1 MAGVQIE
8 HRKADYKVFG
18 GFFCWNFYLKGCTSC
33 CDGLAMCTC
42 IACDCSVP
50 MTSINVPALCSVL
63 GITIYPSCACCNDV
77 ENIHKNIKKQGKEL
91 NPAKFGAKQPY
102 RPCVACCIPGMCSIN
117 TYWLSPESCLA
128 CEATMAFL
136 SLDGAVPPRDDIP
149 KTCGGAMCIGPY
161 GMPIGIPFLMCYPK
175 CGCCLTV
182 KDLVPNKIAPEPLD
196 IEPIKAITAPPPNVQ
211 MTVVRQQ
218 PMVVMRQ
225 GVQVIMVRAVQRDAG
240 RDAPDHPP
248 ADGPAD
254 VRHRAPGRDAGAV
267 LPGPE
272 PGDSSC
278 RGGRPVGS
286 RRRGHA
292 QGRLSA
298 LSEPTGRVLLPVSKS
313 CFSEG
318 ASPVPRA
325 GGSAAASGA

>member
-102 RPCVACCIPGMCSIN
+102 RPCVACCVPGMCSIN

-225 GVQVIMVRAVQRDAG
+225 GVQVIMVPVPFNAMPGAMLQIIHPQTGRPMYVTVPPGAMPGQCFPVQIQVTQAVAVG
-240 RDAPDHPP
+240 GPSAPDAEVMHK
-248 ADGPAD
+248 DD
-254 VRHRAPGRDAGAV
+254 
-267 LPGPE
+267 
-272 PGDSSC
+272 
-278 RGGRPVGS
+278 
-286 RRRGHA
+286 
-292 QGRLSA
+292 
-298 LSEPTGRVLLPVSKS
+298 
-313 CFSEG
+313 
-318 ASPVPRA
+318 
-325 GGSAAASGA
+325 